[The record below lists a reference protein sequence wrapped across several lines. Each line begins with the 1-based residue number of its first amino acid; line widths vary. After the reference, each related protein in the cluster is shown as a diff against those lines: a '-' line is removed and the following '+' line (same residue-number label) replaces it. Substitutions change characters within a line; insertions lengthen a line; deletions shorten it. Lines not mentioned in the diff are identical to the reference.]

1 MYTHGRSFN
10 EILQCRQHIIRNLTF
25 QFLIS
30 DFKAQ
35 NILPS
40 PLKTDK
46 MKKKEEKNHLRKNG
60 MDPPVHIVKNSS
72 VFCK

>member
-1 MYTHGRSFN
+1 MYTHGRSIN
-10 EILQCRQHIIRNLTF
+10 EILQCGQHIIRDLTF
-25 QFLIS
+25 QYVIS

-46 MKKKEEKNHLRKNG
+46 MKKKKKKSSSKKWHGSARAYSEKFKCFL
-60 MDPPVHIVKNSS
+60 
-72 VFCK
+72 